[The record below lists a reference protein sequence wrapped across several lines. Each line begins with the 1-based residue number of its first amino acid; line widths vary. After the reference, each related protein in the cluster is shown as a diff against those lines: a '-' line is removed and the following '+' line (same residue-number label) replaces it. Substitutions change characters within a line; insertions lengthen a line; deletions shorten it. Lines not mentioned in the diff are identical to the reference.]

1 MLKGSGKYF
10 ANIFIAAISVSLFLF
25 LLLHT
30 VLDSLRLE
38 NPKLVSLGKSDVHKQ
53 CRIELLKTTLK
64 VPPGL
69 GYLRVSSF

>member
-38 NPKLVSLGKSDVHKQ
+38 NPKIVSLGKCDVHKH
-53 CRIELLKTTLK
+53 CRMEFILLL
-64 VPPGL
+64 
-69 GYLRVSSF
+69 FQF